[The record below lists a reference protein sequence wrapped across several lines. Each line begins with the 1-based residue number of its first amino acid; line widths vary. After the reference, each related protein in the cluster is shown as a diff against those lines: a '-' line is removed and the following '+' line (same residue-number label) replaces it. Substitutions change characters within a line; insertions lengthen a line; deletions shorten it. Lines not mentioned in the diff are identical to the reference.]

1 MMQQVPLMMQKPS
14 VNVHKIIEWS
24 SCQAQ
29 QQVRCCRIRRHFLID
44 NCGELLEENLAQQS
58 SAMAAKDASVAL
70 GDSDRNGGR
79 RSGGARQRRQLR
91 RGAR

>member
-1 MMQQVPLMMQKPS
+1 LTVA
-14 VNVHKIIEWS
+14 
-24 SCQAQ
+24 QAQ